1 MSSNMS
7 PGSFATKSLRSA
19 SRSLSASST
28 AQPDANTPTSIEF
41 VPVDQSV
48 SSFWKRSA
56 NGTVATSIVAPVIA
70 LNSSPRC
77 SSRPAMTGPGR
88 VRMLTVTPSCF
99 ISAFAVGMKAAVR
112 AAVAPNVAAAKE
124 RLMVI
129 SWPPVFQCLRQGAGF
144 RPGVRLPLRAWHAS
158 RRAAR
163 QG

>member
-1 MSSNMS
+1 M
-7 PGSFATKSLRSA
+7 
-19 SRSLSASST
+19 
-28 AQPDANTPTSIEF
+28 
-41 VPVDQSV
+41 DQSV

-99 ISAFAVGMKAAVR
+99 ICAFAAGVKAAAVR
-112 AAVAPNVAAAKE
+112 AAAPNVAAARE

-129 SWPPVFQCLRQGAGF
+129 SWPPVFQCFRQAAGF
-144 RPGVRLPLRAWHAS
+144 RHGVRLPCRGGAGTPRAALLPAKHKVQPGTDPRAGRFS
-158 RRAAR
+158 RRRATTPWGAPR
-163 QG
+163 S